1 MLGLVLEGGAMR
13 GMFTAGVTDVM
24 MENDI
29 RFDGMVGVSA
39 GAVFGC
45 NYKSHQPGRVIRY
58 NTAYC
63 KDKRYCSLSSL
74 IKTGDLYGEQFCYH
88 DIPERLDIFDVD
100 AFRADPME
108 FYAVCTDVESGK
120 AVYQK
125 LTDGT
130 GKDLDYMRASASMP
144 LVSRIVEL
152 DGHKLLDGGIA
163 DSIPLKFFESIGYD
177 KNVVILT
184 RPKDYVKTK
193 NKFLPLLKLTMRKYP
208 AFISAVADRHDRY
221 NDTIEYISQREQEG
235 AAFVI
240 RPEQPLE
247 IGSSEHDP
255 AELKRVYRLGRDAGE
270 KALTALKDFVSQSGN
285 S

>member
-1 MLGLVLEGGAMR
+1 
-13 GMFTAGVTDVM
+13 
-24 MENDI
+24 
-29 RFDGMVGVSA
+29 
-39 GAVFGC
+39 
-45 NYKSHQPGRVIRY
+45 
-58 NTAYC
+58 
-63 KDKRYCSLSSL
+63 
-74 IKTGDLYGEQFCYH
+74 
-88 DIPERLDIFDVD
+88 
-100 AFRADPME
+100 
-108 FYAVCTDVESGK
+108 
-120 AVYQK
+120 
-125 LTDGT
+125 
-130 GKDLDYMRASASMP
+130 MRASASMP